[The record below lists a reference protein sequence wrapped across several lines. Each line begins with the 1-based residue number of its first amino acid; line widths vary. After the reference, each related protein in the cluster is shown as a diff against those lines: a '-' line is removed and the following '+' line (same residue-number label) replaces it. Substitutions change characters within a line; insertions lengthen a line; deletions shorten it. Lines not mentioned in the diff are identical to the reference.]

1 MNKYLQYLII
11 SIIFIF
17 IIIGLF
23 IWMRRKINKIYVDAN
38 NLVLN
43 VKQSIPT
50 LNSLDRLNY
59 TKDFCAF
66 IDEMINQ
73 EIINIRR
80 FEILLNQ
87 PNKNLDVDN
96 VIKEV
101 SSKVFNSIKKELFD
115 DPNNIVT
122 REYLMS
128 YIQKR
133 TVVFY
138 INYINNNVASQ
149 L

>member
-1 MNKYLQYLII
+1 MNKYLSYLII
-11 SIIFIF
+11 TIIFIF

-23 IWMRRKINKIYVDAN
+23 IWMRRKINKIYIDAN
-38 NLVLN
+38 NLVSN
-43 VKQSIPT
+43 VRQSIPT

-59 TKDFCAF
+59 TKDFCTF